1 MIARI
6 WDGVTEAGRGDEY
19 AEYVRRTGVGDAVA
33 TEGNRGMYVFRR
45 EKGGRAHF
53 RVVSFWESMDA
64 IRRFAGE
71 QPERARYYPED
82 EGFLLALEP
91 EVVHYDVAVAAG
103 VAPEGPADGG
113 EAARL
118 AEELRL
124 VARDDAWHG
133 PGLASLVANVS
144 PEQAAAR
151 PIGGGHSI
159 WECVLHI
166 AAWNEVFLRRLAG
179 ETVDEPREGDF
190 PVPAA
195 PTAAA
200 WDEARGWLGTSHER
214 LAERV
219 SHLGARELQAKV
231 PGRDY
236 NVAFMVRGAIR
247 HAVYHSGQIGLL
259 KKAR

>member
-6 WDGVTEAGRGDEY
+6 WDGVTEAGRADEY
-19 AEYVRRTGVGDAVA
+19 AEYVRGTGVRDAVA
-33 TEGNRGMYVFRR
+33 TEGNRGIYVFHR
-45 EKGGRAHF
+45 ETGGRAHF

-64 IRRFAGE
+64 IRRFAGDE
-71 QPERARYYPED
+71 PERARYYPED
-82 EGFLLALEP
+82 QGFLLALEP
-91 EVVHYDVAVAAG
+91 EVLHYDVAVAAG
-103 VAPEGPADGG
+103 VSGQGASDG

-133 PGLASLVANVS
+133 PGFRSLVADAS
-144 PEQAAAR
+144 PERAAAR
-151 PIGGGHSI
+151 PIDGHSI
-159 WECVLHI
+159 WECALHI

-179 ETVDEPREGDF
+179 EVVDEPREGDF
-190 PVPAA
+190 PVPKA

-200 WDEARGWLGTSHER
+200 WDEAGGWLSTSQER

-219 SHLGARELQAKV
+219 SHLGTRELQAKV

-236 NVAFMVRGAIR
+236 TVAFMVRGAIR